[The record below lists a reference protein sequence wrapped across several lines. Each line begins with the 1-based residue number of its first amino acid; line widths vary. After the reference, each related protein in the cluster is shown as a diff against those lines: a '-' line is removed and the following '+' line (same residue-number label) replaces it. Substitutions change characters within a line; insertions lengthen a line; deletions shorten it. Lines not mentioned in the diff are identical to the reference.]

1 MMTLLFPVLVSILFR
16 RLERRLINQRQR
28 RTQDPHLDEEN
39 LVTSTP
45 CLTEDREVSHS
56 YILQYFTDTN
66 INLVGQDF
74 SGPPR
79 EELPIPTVPPFTAF
93 VGNLTFET
101 DDEAV
106 KEHLGPGITSVR
118 LVKDQLS
125 GKPKGYG
132 YVEYGSQGDLKTA
145 LGKNM
150 SSLGGRTIRVSVAE
164 ARTLFLFFR
173 RGRS

>member
-1 MMTLLFPVLVSILFR
+1 MSDHVFIR
-16 RLERRLINQRQR
+16 N
-28 RTQDPHLDEEN
+28 
-39 LVTSTP
+39 
-45 CLTEDREVSHS
+45 
-56 YILQYFTDTN
+56 FTDN
-66 INLVGQDF
+66 SVDPGF

-79 EELPIPTVPPFTAF
+79 EELPVPTVPPFTAF

-118 LVKDQLS
+118 LVKDPMS

-132 YVEYGSQGDLKTA
+132 YVEYGSQGELKVA

-150 SSLGGRTIRVSVAE
+150 TSLGGRTIRVSVAE
-164 ARTLFLFFR
+164 PRTSSPLVMWSR
-173 RGRS
+173 TDR

>member
-1 MMTLLFPVLVSILFR
+1 MPDRGSR
-16 RLERRLINQRQR
+16 SK
-28 RTQDPHLDEEN
+28 
-39 LVTSTP
+39 ST
-45 CLTEDREVSHS
+45 
-56 YILQYFTDTN
+56 YILQQIHKTL
-66 INLVGQDF
+66 ISSVGQEF

-164 ARTLFLFFR
+164 ARTLFLLLEHE
-173 RGRS
+173 

>member
-1 MMTLLFPVLVSILFR
+1 MSDHVFTR
-16 RLERRLINQRQR
+16 N
-28 RTQDPHLDEEN
+28 
-39 LVTSTP
+39 
-45 CLTEDREVSHS
+45 
-56 YILQYFTDTN
+56 FTDK
-66 INLVGQDF
+66 LVDSGF

-79 EELPIPTVPPFTAF
+79 EELPVPTVPPFTAF

-118 LVKDQLS
+118 LVKDPMS

-132 YVEYGSQGDLKTA
+132 YVEYGSQGELKVA

-150 SSLGGRTIRVSVAE
+150 TSLGGRTIRVSVAE
-164 ARTLFLFFR
+164 PRTSLPLFRLYF
-173 RGRS
+173 GADE

>member
-1 MMTLLFPVLVSILFR
+1 MSPTMIHGVDNFADKLVDS
-16 RLERRLINQRQR
+16 
-28 RTQDPHLDEEN
+28 
-39 LVTSTP
+39 
-45 CLTEDREVSHS
+45 
-56 YILQYFTDTN
+56 
-66 INLVGQDF
+66 GF

-79 EELPIPTVPPFTAF
+79 EELPVPTVPPFTAF

-118 LVKDQLS
+118 LVKDPMS

-132 YVEYGSQGDLKTA
+132 YVEYGSQGELKVA

-150 SSLGGRTIRVSVAE
+150 TSLGGRTIRVSVAE
-164 ARTLFLFFR
+164 PRMSSRLQFARKLTNSNWTKWR
-173 RGRS
+173 TIRCRNCI